1 MKKII
6 SFEGYCPHQEVR
18 YSIQITYSEYSP
30 LGARFFVKN
39 TFKCP
44 YQNQNLDCSIAEC
57 PIYKS
62 SPEEL

>member
-30 LGARFFVKN
+30 LGARFFVK
-39 TFKCP
+39 KHLQVP
-44 YQNQNLDCSIAEC
+44 L
-57 PIYKS
+57 
-62 SPEEL
+62 PESKFRLQYRRMSDL